1 MSLTLSEQTRKALN
15 VGLRNHIHCALD
27 HEVEKDFFTLEQVP
41 AAIRPEY
48 VELISAVNKQVG
60 KYTEVAAHKCTLNE
74 RKFIHLILKRGE
86 IILSLV
92 MTKDES
98 EGFKNAA
105 QVASF
110 DDSGAPL
117 YRGRLQSF
125 EVVGFEV
132 PSHLAFV
139 VSNLPERENLQFASS
154 VAPSIRNFLAKIEAV
169 A

>member
-1 MSLTLSEQTRKALN
+1 MEQ
-15 VGLRNHIHCALD
+15 
-27 HEVEKDFFTLEQVP
+27 DFFTLEQVP

-117 YRGRLQSF
+117 YRGRWQSF